1 MGHMENIKR
10 VEIIIPQPEL
20 EAVLLLL
27 EKAQVEG
34 YTVIEKAR
42 GKGQRGVQDARGLTD
57 AFSNALIIWYCRP
70 ADFEALEE
78 NLRRVLNEA
87 GGVCG
92 VSEAQWIAH

>member
-1 MGHMENIKR
+1 MENIKR
-10 VEIIIPQPEL
+10 VEIIVPQPEL

-27 EKAQVEG
+27 EKARVEG

-57 AFSNALIIWYCRP
+57 AFSNALIIWYCRLP
-70 ADFEALEE
+70 DFEALEDD
-78 NLRRVLNEA
+78 LRHLLAEA

-92 VSEAQWIAH
+92 LSDAQWIVH